1 MKAKKGKCKRVYKKI
16 VHHNGRRRMSR
27 QFDSTDFLKMER
39 KKLRTGRSKIGP
51 KDVRKLT
58 TLMEEISCKLD
69 GSHGAKEDTFTHL
82 EEYSA
87 KSIVSSASCSKK
99 AKGERTVKTLLR
111 KLKSYVTLAL
121 ELGINIV

>member
-1 MKAKKGKCKRVYKKI
+1 MHDLTTFNHSKLNSIHKLKAKKGKCKRVYKKI

-39 KKLRTGRSKIGP
+39 KKLSSQRVRTERSKIGP

-69 GSHGAKEDTFTHL
+69 GSHGAQEDTFTHL
-82 EEYSA
+82 EESSA
-87 KSIVSSASCSKK
+87 KSILSSASCRKK
-99 AKGERTVKTLLR
+99 PKVRGQ
-111 KLKSYVTLAL
+111 
-121 ELGINIV
+121 